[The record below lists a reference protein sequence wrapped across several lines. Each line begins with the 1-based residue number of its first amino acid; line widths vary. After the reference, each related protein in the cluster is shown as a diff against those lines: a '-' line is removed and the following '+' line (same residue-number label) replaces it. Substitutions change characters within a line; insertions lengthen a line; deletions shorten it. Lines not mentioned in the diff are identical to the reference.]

1 MLTLQEHLQKLRS
14 LRNFNVD
21 FYLQEKIKMINQFF
35 SENELDSAVV
45 GLSGGVDSAVT
56 ILLLKKASEQE
67 NSPIKKLIGV
77 IAPVG
82 GIGTSGQR
90 SAVVRAKLLV
100 DTHNLDFNCV
110 DLYSAYNE
118 IVYQTKID
126 QNYTNDAWSEG
137 QMASVLRTPVF
148 YYQAA
153 ILQSQ
158 GFRSLVVGT
167 TNRDEGSYIGFFGK
181 ASDAMV
187 DLQII
192 SDIHKSEVYQLAN
205 VLGVNQEIINE
216 KPRGDV
222 WDNKVDEEM
231 IGAPYWFLEMYLLMK
246 EYKPKIDVNG
256 DEAKTFIE
264 YAKNIENLHIK
275 NSHKYKVGNPAHFL
289 DVMNRKIEKGW

>member
-1 MLTLQEHLQKLRS
+1 MH
-14 LRNFNVD
+14 
-21 FYLQEKIKMINQFF
+21 
-35 SENELDSAVV
+35 
-45 GLSGGVDSAVT
+45 
-56 ILLLKKASEQE
+56 
-67 NSPIKKLIGV
+67 
-77 IAPVG
+77 
-82 GIGTSGQR
+82 
-90 SAVVRAKLLV
+90 
-100 DTHNLDFNCV
+100 
-110 DLYSAYNE
+110 
-118 IVYQTKID
+118 
-126 QNYTNDAWSEG
+126 
-137 QMASVLRTPVF
+137 
-148 YYQAA
+148 
-153 ILQSQ
+153 
-158 GFRSLVVGT
+158 
-167 TNRDEGSYIGFFGK
+167 
-181 ASDAMV
+181 
-187 DLQII
+187 LQII

>member
-77 IAPVG
+77 IAPIS

-90 SAVVRAKLLV
+90 NAVIRAKLLV